1 MIICESNWTIVQI
14 WTATGPLGPFV
25 LSVFTAWLASW
36 FTVKAV
42 LKQKVWDKKEAVYH
56 QILQDLEEVASYS
69 DLLVEQYI
77 EDASSSSIPE
87 DKLRALKAAK
97 ERLERT
103 MNGTT
108 LHVTNRT
115 VEILRSLRDTKHPI
129 SKYSEPYVSYQLEAK
144 TYRDAL
150 DVIRNIAKKEL
161 KVL

>member
-1 MIICESNWTIVQI
+1 MIICVSKWTIVQL
-14 WTATGPLGPFV
+14 WNASGPLGPFV
-25 LSVFTAWLASW
+25 LSFFTAWLASIL
-36 FTVKAV
+36 TVKAV
-42 LKQKVWDKKEAVYH
+42 LKQKVWDKKEANYH
-56 QILQDLEEVASYS
+56 QILHDLEEVASYS

-77 EDASSSSIPE
+77 KDASSSSIPE
-87 DKLRALKAAK
+87 ENVRAVKAAK

-108 LHVTNRT
+108 LHVTKDT

-150 DVIRNIAKKEL
+150 DRISIIAKKEL
-161 KVL
+161 KI